1 MKLTLIGGGGV
12 RAPLFVASALRR
24 AGRVR
29 LTELC
34 LMDRDVEKLA
44 LFGGLCREVVRQAG
58 SSVRLTLTSDARE
71 ALEGARYV
79 VTAIR
84 VGGER
89 GRVLD
94 ERIALRHGV
103 LGQETTGP
111 GGFAMALRSIP
122 AILGYAELLEQVSPG
137 AWLFNFTNPAGLV
150 VQALHARGFRRA
162 VGICDSANAAQ
173 HAVSAW
179 HGIPPQHLRA
189 EVFGLNHLSWTR
201 RVQYNDRD
209 LLGPL
214 LREPAFRAG
223 TLLRLFD
230 PALVR
235 QIGMWLNEY
244 LFYYYYAER
253 ALASISTHEQ
263 TRGEQVLALTAG
275 LMDELR
281 AVGVEQA
288 PAAALAAY
296 DAYQQRRHGSY
307 MPYRPDA
314 DTADGTTVS
323 EPAPASA
330 DTPTHDAQRATNNAA
345 GEGYAGVALGMIE
358 ALETGEPLHTAL
370 NVANQ
375 GAIAGLR
382 DDDVVEVSCRVDAA
396 GVRPLPIVGIPEP
409 QELLMRAVKLYE
421 RLTVEAVFQRSR
433 PLAVQALM
441 AHPLV
446 LSFSRAS
453 TLVDEYLAAHAIDWN
468 GS

>member
-24 AGRVR
+24 AGRLR

-34 LMDRDVEKLA
+34 LMDTDAEKLA

-58 SSVRLTLTSDARE
+58 SSVRLTLTADPRE

-79 VTAIR
+79 VTAVR

-150 VQALHARGFRRA
+150 AQALRARGFRRA
-162 VGICDSANAAQ
+162 IGICDSANAAQ
-173 HAVSAW
+173 HAVAAW
-179 HGIPPQHLRA
+179 HSIPPQYLRA

-201 RVQYNDRD
+201 RVLFNDSD

-214 LREPAFRAG
+214 LREPAFLSSG
-223 TLLRLFD
+223 LLRLFD
-230 PALVR
+230 PALVG

-244 LFYYYYAER
+244 LFYYYYAEQ
-253 ALASISTHEQ
+253 ALASIGAHEQ
-263 TRGEQVLALTAG
+263 TRGEEVQALTAG

-281 AVGVEQA
+281 AAGVEQA
-288 PAAALAAY
+288 PEAALAAY
-296 DAYQQRRHGSY
+296 HAYQQRRHASY
-307 MPYRPDA
+307 MPYSPPVETA
-314 DTADGTTVS
+314 EGDTAAQQ
-323 EPAPASA
+323 PARK
-330 DTPTHDAQRATNNAA
+330 AQNSD
-345 GEGYAGVALGMIE
+345 GEGYAGVALGIIE
-358 ALETGEPLHTAL
+358 ALETGEPLYTAL

-396 GVRPLPIVGIPEP
+396 GVRPLPIVGVPEP

-421 RLTVEAVFQRSR
+421 RLTVEAVFRRSR

-446 LSFSRAS
+446 LSFPRARA
-453 TLVDEYLAAHAIDWN
+453 LVDEYLAAHEIGWE
-468 GS
+468 

>member
-12 RAPLFVASALRR
+12 RSPLFVASALRR

-34 LMDRDVEKLA
+34 LMDTDAEKLA
-44 LFGGLCREVVRQAG
+44 LFGGLCREVVRQAD
-58 SSVRLTLTSDARE
+58 SNVRLTLTSDPRE

-150 VQALHARGFRRA
+150 AQALHTRGFKRA

-201 RVQYNDRD
+201 RVQHNDRD

-214 LREPAFRAG
+214 LREPDFLSG

-244 LFYYYYAER
+244 LFYYYYAEQ
-253 ALASISTHEQ
+253 ALASIGAHEQ
-263 TRGEQVLALTAG
+263 TRGEEVLALTMG
-275 LMDELR
+275 LMDQLR
-281 AVGVEQA
+281 TIGVEQA
-288 PAAALAAY
+288 PEAALAAY
-296 DAYQQRRHGSY
+296 HAYQQRRHASY
-307 MPYRPDA
+307 MPYSPAEGKPAA
-314 DTADGTTVS
+314 DS
-323 EPAPASA
+323 EHANNASA
-330 DTPTHDAQRATNNAA
+330 GTPTQHSTLNTQHSPE
-345 GEGYAGVALGMIE
+345 GEGYAGVALGIIE

-375 GAIAGLR
+375 GAIAGLH

-396 GVRPLPIVGIPEP
+396 GVRPLPIIGVPEP

-421 RLTVEAVFQRSR
+421 RLTVAAVFQRSR
-433 PLAVQALM
+433 PLAIQALM

-446 LSFSRAS
+446 LSYPRARV
-453 TLVDEYLAAHAIDWN
+453 LVDEYLAAHEIDWE
-468 GS
+468 